1 MNPVERRL
9 VELLQ
14 CWEEFLSDPQKRMLL
29 WQVPDNARRMLE
41 CFFEVQ
47 RHPAAHANGDT
58 FIVFDAPFE
67 HSIAYSRALKQ
78 ALAGQYAASHD
89 ELQGA
94 GQQPDWAFAPEAVP
108 DTATAFV
115 QALASL
121 AEHHPVFG
129 HLVAVLMPVRVDS
142 EQAWAA
148 WVARALQA
156 GVPEGVR
163 LLVPDF
169 EEAPRLAAL
178 VETEHPQVLVQAPPL
193 DAWSMAQETFAQ
205 EPAVGPA
212 GVFRSLLTGLFALA
226 EKAPADQVLLK
237 ARDALAFAHE
247 QGWSDQQVAVRLLAA
262 GALLK
267 EQRCDEALSHY
278 QHARTTAEA
287 THAAGHPVGGQLV
300 LQTWFGEAA
309 AHLAAG
315 QPQRAVPC
323 YHEAAQLA
331 AALPNAPMLIE
342 ALRMGSFCHAR
353 SGDTEAALAL
363 GRHAL
368 TVGERLKPD
377 NRPMTTLPWLGFELL
392 RLVEPERTARIE
404 AIKHRLEHEQVQ
416 QCAATEQQAAA
427 LETGGDAAALKQ
439 LECQHIEHTRQLL
452 QQAQQQA
459 DKDAAGGGPEF
470 LAVFEQT
477 RRLLGPDWPIAMP
490 GAIGKAPA
498 PAPEAGGPAA

>member
-14 CWEEFLSDPQKRMLL
+14 CWEEFLSDPQKRLLL
-29 WQVPDNARRMLE
+29 WQVPDNAPRMLE

-47 RHPAAHANGDT
+47 RHPAAYASGDT
-58 FIVFDAPFE
+58 FITFDAPFE

-78 ALAGQYAASHD
+78 TLAGQYAASHE
-89 ELQGA
+89 ELQRA
-94 GQQPDWAFAPEAVP
+94 GQQPDWAFEPDGMP

-121 AEHHPVFG
+121 AGHHPVFG

-142 EQAWAA
+142 EEAWAA

-169 EEAPRLAAL
+169 EESPRLAAL
-178 VETEHPQVLVQAPPL
+178 VEADHPQVLVQTLPL
-193 DAWSMAQETFAQ
+193 DAWSTAQETFAQ

-212 GVFRSLLTGLFALA
+212 GVFRSLLTGLFVLA
-226 EKAPADQVLLK
+226 EKGEADQVLLK
-237 ARDALAFAHE
+237 ARDALAFAQQ
-247 QGWSDQQVAVRLLAA
+247 QGWDDQQVAVRLLAA
-262 GALLK
+262 GGLLK
-267 EQRCDEALSHY
+267 EQRFDEALSHY
-278 QHARTTAEA
+278 QHARTAAEA
-287 THAAGHPVGGQLV
+287 TRAAGHPVGGQLV

-323 YHEAAQLA
+323 YQEAAQLA

-342 ALRMGSFCHAR
+342 ALRMGSFCQAR

-368 TVGERLKPD
+368 TVGERLRPE

-404 AIKHRLEHEQVQ
+404 AIKHRLEHEQMQ
-416 QCAATEQQAAA
+416 QCAATEQQAVA
-427 LETGGDAAALKQ
+427 LEASGDAAALKQ
-439 LECQHIEHTRQLL
+439 LERQHIEHTRQLL

-459 DKDAAGGGPEF
+459 DGEAAGGGADF
-470 LAVFEQT
+470 LSTFEHA
-477 RRLLGPDWPIAMP
+477 RRLLGPDWPVAMH

-498 PAPEAGGPAA
+498 EAGGPAA